1 MGPFIQLGV
10 NESPQCP
17 TDDWLVRVQTLHTSY
32 FIFLL
37 SVRAQVKLPDI
48 ASKSKRVHGLYI
60 TFTSLIFLNLLDSVG
75 SHQSLCHVFVHV
87 YQSPN
92 TVILKVVVVHISPG
106 RARLHPDLRPIW
118 INSQSR
124 PSPRL
129 ASRSGLAL
137 EKVLIAGGVVGQ
149 GLCGGR

>member
-1 MGPFIQLGV
+1 MISCNLYQSTLVRNTSAVQEEYFYFST
-10 NESPQCP
+10 SPVQCGSIYSIRREMKVLNVLLM
-17 TDDWLVRVQTLHTSY
+17 TGLVRVQTLHTSY

-75 SHQSLCHVFVHV
+75 SYPSLCHVFVHV

-92 TVILKVVVVHISPG
+92 TDILNNFVI
-106 RARLHPDLRPIW
+106 AT
-118 INSQSR
+118 
-124 PSPRL
+124 
-129 ASRSGLAL
+129 
-137 EKVLIAGGVVGQ
+137 
-149 GLCGGR
+149 